1 MSWYNSKRINKET
14 LTFLDGDVDDRE
26 GDPYRYLQMINDDYY
41 FLILP
46 RSMYINDEILVTI
59 NFNDSNYPFGPPKK
73 ILVNGINYRTILAPN
88 NIIQEFLNKFTDIR
102 CLCCSTLMCK
112 NNWSPRKTIKDIL
125 EEIVKNLSIRRR
137 TVEYIFAKKITQKY
151 FGFYLPIE
159 EFI

>member
-1 MSWYNSKRINKET
+1 MSWYNSKRIYKET
-14 LTFLDGDVDDRE
+14 LTFLDGDADYNHGE
-26 GDPYRYLQMINDDYY
+26 PYRYLEKINEDYY

-73 ILVNGINYRTILAPN
+73 ILVNGIDYRTILTPN
-88 NIIQEFLNKFTDIR
+88 SIIQDFMNKFTNLR

-112 NNWSPRKTIKDIL
+112 NNWNPRKTIKDLL
-125 EEIVKNLSIRRR
+125 EEIVKTLSIRRR

>member
-26 GDPYRYLQMINDDYY
+26 GDPYRYLQMINEDYY

-73 ILVNGINYRTILAPN
+73 
-88 NIIQEFLNKFTDIR
+88 NI
-102 CLCCSTLMCK
+102 S
-112 NNWSPRKTIKDIL
+112 
-125 EEIVKNLSIRRR
+125 
-137 TVEYIFAKKITQKY
+137 
-151 FGFYLPIE
+151 
-159 EFI
+159 